1 MPDRRQILAA
11 STLLLAPSAKATS
24 LLPAALENSQV
35 VAAPAGD
42 IAASWLIH
50 PTDRYQHFVLGDAY
64 EAAGLAARSRSGNII
79 SYSLPEDA
87 VFEDRLVRIADLD
100 GDGKSEVIVV
110 IATQTQGASLA
121 VFGLQ
126 GGTLVLKA
134 QTPPIGQPNRWLNP
148 SGIGQFT
155 RAGLPQIALVR
166 TPHLSGILEVWEW
179 QGESLTKVFSK
190 AGYSTHRLGSRH
202 QQLFALVPGAQGL
215 DRLALPTLDRRAVA
229 LMDFTQQDPE
239 IARIA
244 LPGRADGPFSLR
256 KAAAGWALGVPLED
270 GREAKI
276 TLPP

>member
-1 MPDRRQILAA
+1 MLNRRQILAA
-11 STLLLAPSAKATS
+11 STLLLVPSSRAASPAPSPLK
-24 LLPAALENSQV
+24 NSR
-35 VAAPAGD
+35 VASASNGD
-42 IAASWLIH
+42 IAKSWLFH
-50 PTDRYQHFVLGDAY
+50 PTDRYQHFVLGDTY
-64 EAAGLAARSRSGNII
+64 EAAGLAARTCSGQVI
-79 SYSLPEDA
+79 SHRLPEDA

-100 GDGKSEVIVV
+100 GDGKSEIIVV

-126 GGTLVLKA
+126 GGTLLLKA
-134 QTPPIGQPNRWLNP
+134 QTPPIGHANRWLNP

-166 TPHLSGILEVWEW
+166 TPHLSGILEIWEW

-190 AGYSTHRLGSRH
+190 AGYSNHRLGSRH

-239 IARIA
+239 ITRIA

-256 KAAAGWALGVPLED
+256 KAAAGWLLGVPLEGD
-270 GREAKI
+270 HEAKI
-276 TLPP
+276 TLPT